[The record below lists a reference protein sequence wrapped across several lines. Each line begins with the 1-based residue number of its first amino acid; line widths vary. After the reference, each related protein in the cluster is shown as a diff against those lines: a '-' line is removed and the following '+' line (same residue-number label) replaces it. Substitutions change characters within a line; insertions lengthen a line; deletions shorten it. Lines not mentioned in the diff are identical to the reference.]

1 MISFLIF
8 STLLSFSQCY
18 LPSPVPAATA
28 LDPTSGLY
36 PIPDT
41 PYFMS
46 IVTDD
51 PQTPP
56 SSLVSLLIFYST
68 VLSDITQCIMSGQGD
83 TVPKL
88 FTSSAENIQLRWESS
103 DRVEDRPLNYII
115 LRRVILALDMIHT
128 DPMKQYMEI
137 HRKPII
143 RFYVYERRG
152 IVLLRPGVGRVT
164 PLDYTGSELEGDSLF
179 INSSQVNSSVIDR

>member
-41 PYFMS
+41 PYF
-46 IVTDD
+46 INIETDD

-56 SSLVSLLIFYST
+56 FSLVSLLLLYYT
-68 VLSDITQCIMSGQGD
+68 VLSDINQCIRSGQGD
-83 TVPKL
+83 SVPKL
-88 FTSSAENIQLRWESS
+88 FASSAGNIQLRWESS
-103 DRVEDRPLNYII
+103 DRVEDRPLNYIM
-115 LRRVILALDMIHT
+115 LRRFILALKMIHA
-128 DPMKQYMEI
+128 DPMERYMEI
-137 HRKPII
+137 HRKPI

-152 IVLLRPGVGRVT
+152 FVLLRPGAGRVT
-164 PLDYTGSELEGDSLF
+164 PLDYTGSEVEGDSLV
-179 INSSQVNSSVIDR
+179 INASQVNSSVIDR